1 MEMYYKKNDMIVEV
15 YKFFENGSALIFSPS
30 VAGKQNGNG
39 WERIKVSQLIPLKY
53 YNENKKGFMSKT
65 ERNKIKERLT
75 LSSATWTCT
84 DGQIFSN
91 CTEAIKHEYEIVADE
106 KNKED
111 NV

>member
-1 MEMYYKKNDMIVEV
+1 MEMYYKRDGIIVEV

-30 VAGKQNGNG
+30 MAGKQNGNG
-39 WERIKVSQLIPLKY
+39 WERIKVSQLIPLNY

-75 LSSATWTCT
+75 LSSAQWTCS
-84 DGQIFSN
+84 DGIVFN
-91 CTEAIKHEYEIVADE
+91 DCDKAIKHEYEIMTNE